1 MVVVFGNGL
10 QVMFLINNEVDL
22 NYLLNERGIKM
33 KLSQESKDKI
43 REAYIRDLTW
53 LDTIAKEITKYD
65 SKDKQEIEMLL
76 NTLYKMNYVIMETE
90 TEEYA
95 EKYYDKAHELYSEM
109 KIDLTEMLG
118 IEDIWEE
125 M

>member
-1 MVVVFGNGL
+1 ML
-10 QVMFLINNEVDL
+10 SK
-22 NYLLNERGIKM
+22 YL
-33 KLSQESKDKI
+33 DKEKI
-43 REAYIRDLTW
+43 IEAYSGDGTW
-53 LDTIAKEITKYD
+53 LM
-65 SKDKQEIEMLL
+65 EIESQL
-76 NTLYKMNYVIMETE
+76 NKINSDNEEEMNIKYNALNLIQILWKMNYVIMETE

-118 IEDIWEE
+118 IGDMWEE

>member
-1 MVVVFGNGL
+1 ML
-10 QVMFLINNEVDL
+10 SK
-22 NYLLNERGIKM
+22 YL
-33 KLSQESKDKI
+33 DKEKI
-43 REAYIRDLTW
+43 IEAYSGDWTW
-53 LDTIAKEITKYD
+53 LM
-65 SKDKQEIEMLL
+65 EIESQL
-76 NTLYKMNYVIMETE
+76 NKINSDNEEEMNIKYNALNLIQILWKMNYVIMETE